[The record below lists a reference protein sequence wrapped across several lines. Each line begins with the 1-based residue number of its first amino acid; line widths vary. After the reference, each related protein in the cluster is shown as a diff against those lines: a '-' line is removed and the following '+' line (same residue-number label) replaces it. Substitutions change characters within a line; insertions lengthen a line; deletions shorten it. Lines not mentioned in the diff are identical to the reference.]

1 MNWLILTLVSAVA
14 YAFAEIIGKYV
25 SDEKSEPLF
34 IGIISALFTTVTSL
48 FFVAFEPIKLPS
60 NIWAFG
66 GLVAS
71 SAFVAIGIIAYYGG
85 LKHSDIS
92 EFGLLSRTSIL
103 MRVLG
108 GMLLFQERFSIFQS
122 FGCVLILASIF
133 SLSWEGTKLRF
144 GKGARFALITAVLF
158 TCGSLIDKAVI
169 SYYSPVLYTFLIYLF
184 TVLFMLPLAVLHF
197 KKGAHLPKINTM
209 RALFFT
215 GSLYGISAYCIYAA
229 FLARGPL
236 SLVSLASQLEIPIT
250 ILWGIFIMREN
261 KKIFPKFISMAL
273 LILGIILLR

>member
-133 SLSWEGTKLRF
+133 SLSSSASSSVSGALAAGIKKTFPESINSFKNKSFPSRFPYAPSNKLE
-144 GKGARFALITAVLF
+144 VL
-158 TCGSLIDKAVI
+158 
-169 SYYSPVLYTFLIYLF
+169 P
-184 TVLFMLPLAVLHF
+184 
-197 KKGAHLPKINTM
+197 
-209 RALFFT
+209 
-215 GSLYGISAYCIYAA
+215 
-229 FLARGPL
+229 
-236 SLVSLASQLEIPIT
+236 
-250 ILWGIFIMREN
+250 
-261 KKIFPKFISMAL
+261 
-273 LILGIILLR
+273 